1 MTDEEKA
8 ALEATAKEEAEAQA
22 EADKEA
28 KDAEFEAEIADLSDE
43 EKEAKRAERD
53 ANQHPDNQYYE
64 AELKRE
70 REARKR
76 ESEARL
82 KAEQSLAD
90 KRFKDAERRRKEKE
104 EKEESDIE
112 KPLTASQLEEIL
124 TKDREAI
131 RKETQAVQIDEIAN
145 KMATSEAEKN
155 LIIEI
160 HKNRSFPSHLTL
172 QEQLEESY
180 VIANRKRL
188 VGERNEALRALKGK
202 DGVNRN
208 PAMTHRDA
216 PKAGEPKLSPA
227 DSDAIKNSGFSW
239 NGTSRRYEKK
249 ISGGQT
255 LVRNKDGSVT
265 LVKAK

>member
-8 ALEATAKEEAEAQA
+8 TLEATAKEEAEAQA

-28 KDAEFEAEIADLSDE
+28 KDAEFEAEIANLSDE

-53 ANQHPDNQYYE
+53 ANQHPDNQHYE
-64 AELKRE
+64 AELRRE
-70 REARKR
+70 R
-76 ESEARL
+76 EARL
-82 KAEQSLAD
+82 KAEQALAD

-104 EKEESDIE
+104 EKGEDDIE

-124 TKDREAI
+124 TKDREVI
-131 RKETQAVQIDEIAN
+131 RKETQAVQIAEIAN

-208 PAMTHRDA
+208 PAVTHRDA